1 MSDAVSVEEV
11 TPEQLPPATLAN
23 TPFVV
28 DTEPE
33 LQRAITNLR
42 EGHGPFGIDAERS
55 SGFRYSAR
63 AYLIQVSRRG
73 GGTHLIDPIAFSDL
87 SELGELLRTDEWIL
101 HAATQDLACLAEV
114 GLTPVMLFDT
124 ELGSR
129 LAGLPRVGL
138 GTVVAELLGLHL
150 AKEHSAADWSTR
162 PLPEEWLT
170 YAALDV
176 ELLPDLRDALAARL
190 ELAGKLEIAQQEF
203 AHLVQWKPTPP
214 RADPWRRLSS
224 LQSLTSPRQL
234 AVARELWLERDSFA
248 ESVDMGPGRVIP
260 DRAIIAA
267 ATQLPQT
274 RAALAGNKTFSG
286 RYSRRELNRW
296 WGAIER
302 GLATD
307 DLPPMRV
314 RGTSLSTP
322 RNWKDRHPEAY
333 ARFVG
338 SREALSKIS
347 STVTIPVENLAL
359 PEAIR
364 RICYEPPADL
374 SAESLAGELRAAG
387 VREWQIELVSQ
398 RLSDVFNEVEK
409 DPSQFL
415 TSPADV
421 DDNQP
426 AE

>member
-1 MSDAVSVEEV
+1 MSTDKTVEET
-11 TPEQLPPATLAN
+11 TPEALPPATLS
-23 TPFVV
+23 TIPFVV

-33 LQRAITNLR
+33 LARAMDHLKS
-42 EGHGPFGIDAERS
+42 GHGPFGIDAERS

-87 SELGELLRTDEWIL
+87 STLAELLRTDEWIL

-114 GLTPVMLFDT
+114 GLTPVTLFDT

-138 GTVVAELLGLHL
+138 GTVIAELLGLHL

-162 PLPEEWLT
+162 PLPDEWLT

-176 ELLPDLRDALAARL
+176 ELLQDLRDALAARL
-190 ELAGKLEIAQQEF
+190 SEAGKLDIARQEF
-203 AHLVQWKPTPP
+203 AHLVHWKPTPP

-224 LQSLTSPRQL
+224 LQSLTTQRQL
-234 AVARELWLERDSFA
+234 AVARELWLARDAFA

-267 ATQLPQT
+267 AAQLPQT
-274 RAALAGNKTFSG
+274 RSALAGNKTFSG

-296 WGAIER
+296 WDAIER

-314 RGTSLSTP
+314 RGTGLSTP

-333 ARFVG
+333 VRFVG
-338 SREALSKIS
+338 TREALSEIS
-347 STVTIPVENLAL
+347 ARVSIPVENLIL

-364 RICYEPPADL
+364 RICYEPPADI
-374 SAESLAGELRAAG
+374 SSESIAGELRDAG
-387 VREWQIELVSQ
+387 VREWQIELVNQ
-398 RLSDVFNEVEK
+398 PLSEVFTEVEK
-409 DPSQFL
+409 DPGRFL
-415 TSPADV
+415 TTQADV
-421 DDNQP
+421 DDD
-426 AE
+426 AAAG